1 MAGAVGAGG
10 VGAVALTYGYQRFD
24 NAVMIYTVITL
35 IIIVQILQGA
45 GNLAYKKLK

>member
-10 VGAVALTYGYQRFD
+10 LGNVALTYGHQRFD
-24 NAVMIYTVITL
+24 TVVMVYTVITL
-35 IIIVQILQGA
+35 VIIVQIIQGL